1 MAVYMHGTYGEFA
14 PSIGRAATSSGT
26 VAVYVGTAPVNLIR
40 GFADAGV
47 INEPVY
53 LTSLSGVRRTMGNSK
68 AWDKFTLCEAFGV
81 HFDNEIANVGPI
93 VAINVLDPAKHK
105 KSAETT
111 QQLIFANGRATIDSD
126 TIILDT
132 LLLANL
138 VEGVDFSIDYDFT
151 KSQVIIESIGDTD
164 ITGTVPAT
172 FSEVEPAAVTTA
184 DIVGGVTANGVYTG
198 LGCVSLVYTSL
209 NLITNLIAVPGW
221 SQHKDVYSAMV
232 KASMQINGHWNAM
245 VVADIPLVDNST
257 AVDTIEKAIA
267 WKSENGYTS
276 ERAKVCWPK
285 AIDTSGVVY
294 HLSTLWVWRQML
306 VDAEHDGVPMESA
319 SNKAAPVAKQFFGEA
334 STNRGFD
341 QQRGNELN
349 AEGISTVVFFGGLW
363 VLWGPHTAAFRHG
376 AITDNRNIFDV
387 SIRMMMHQLNSF
399 QQEWALTID
408 SPMTRALADTIKNR
422 EQEKA
427 DALAS
432 MGALIGTPEVRF
444 DEDDNST
451 DELVQGNFV
460 WAFRSTPTPPFKS
473 GLARVSYT
481 TEGFTS
487 FIGEEG

>member
-1 MAVYMHGTYGEFA
+1 MAVYKHGTYGEFA
-14 PSIGRAATSSGT
+14 PSIGRVATSSGT
-26 VAVYVGTAPVNLIR
+26 VAVYVGTAPVNLVR

-47 INEPVY
+47 VNEPVY

-68 AWDKFTLCEAFGV
+68 DWDKFTLCEAFAV
-81 HFDNEIANVGPI
+81 HFDNEVANVGPI
-93 VAINVLDPAKHK
+93 VAINVLNPEIHK
-105 KSAETT
+105 KDTETT
-111 QQLIFANGRATIDSD
+111 VQLTFANGRATIDSD

-132 LLLANL
+132 LVLENK

-151 KSQVIIESIGDTD
+151 KAQVIIDSIGDVD
-164 ITGTVPAT
+164 ITGTIAAT
-172 FSEVEPAAVTTA
+172 YSEVAPTVITAA

-198 LGCVSLVYTSL
+198 LGCVGLVYTSL
-209 NLITNLIAVPGW
+209 NLITNLLAAPGW
-221 SQHKDVYSAMV
+221 SQDKDVYSAMV
-232 KASMQINGHWNAM
+232 KATMQINGHWNAM
-245 VVADIPLVDNST
+245 AFADIPLVDNAT

-267 WKSENGYTS
+267 WKNDNGYTS
-276 ERAKVCWPK
+276 ERAKVCWPQ
-285 AIDTSGVVY
+285 AVDTSANVY

-306 VDAEHDGVPMESA
+306 VDAEHNGVPMESA
-319 SNKAAPVAKQFFGEA
+319 SNKAAPIAKQFFGEA

-387 SIRMMMHQLNSF
+387 NIRMMMYQLNSF

-408 SPMTRALADTIKNR
+408 APMTRALADTIKNR

-444 DEDDNST
+444 DEDENST

-460 WAFRSTPTPPFKS
+460 WSFRSTPTPPFKS
-473 GLARVSYT
+473 GTARVSYT

>member
-68 AWDKFTLCEAFGV
+68 AWDKFTLCEAFGA
-81 HFDNEIANVGPI
+81 HFYNEIANVGPI

-198 LGCVSLVYTSL
+198 LGCVSLEKEYL
-209 NLITNLIAVPGW
+209 RPYLHLPEPDYQPDRRPWLEPAQGCLLCYG
-221 SQHKDVYSAMV
+221 QGFH
-232 KASMQINGHWNAM
+232 
-245 VVADIPLVDNST
+245 ADQRPL
-257 AVDTIEKAIA
+257 E
-267 WKSENGYTS
+267 
-276 ERAKVCWPK
+276 
-285 AIDTSGVVY
+285 
-294 HLSTLWVWRQML
+294 
-306 VDAEHDGVPMESA
+306 
-319 SNKAAPVAKQFFGEA
+319 
-334 STNRGFD
+334 
-341 QQRGNELN
+341 
-349 AEGISTVVFFGGLW
+349 
-363 VLWGPHTAAFRHG
+363 RHG
-376 AITDNRNIFDV
+376 R
-387 SIRMMMHQLNSF
+387 
-399 QQEWALTID
+399 
-408 SPMTRALADTIKNR
+408 
-422 EQEKA
+422 
-427 DALAS
+427 
-432 MGALIGTPEVRF
+432 G
-444 DEDDNST
+444 
-451 DELVQGNFV
+451 
-460 WAFRSTPTPPFKS
+460 
-473 GLARVSYT
+473 
-481 TEGFTS
+481 
-487 FIGEEG
+487 

>member
-1 MAVYMHGTYGEFA
+1 MAVYKHGVYGEFS
-14 PSIGRAATSSGT
+14 PSIGRTATSSGT

-40 GFADAGV
+40 GYATAGV
-47 INEPVY
+47 INEPV
-53 LTSLSGVRRTMGNSK
+53 LLASLSAVRRTMGNSK

-81 HFDNEIANVGPI
+81 HFDSEVANVGPI

-105 KSAETT
+105 KTSETT
-111 QQLIFANGRATIDSD
+111 QQLTFANGRATIDSD

-132 LLLANL
+132 LVLANL

-151 KSQVIIESIGDTD
+151 KAQVIIESVGDTD

-172 FSEVEPAAVTTA
+172 YSEVEPAMVTAA
-184 DIVGGVTANGVYTG
+184 DIIGGETLNGVYTG
-198 LGCVSLVYTSL
+198 LGCVGLVYTTL
-209 NLITNLIAVPGW
+209 NLVTNLIAAPGW
-221 SQHKDVYSAMV
+221 SHNAEVYSAMV
-232 KASMQINGHWNAM
+232 KATMQINGHWSAIA
-245 VVADIPLVDNST
+245 VADIPLVDNST
-257 AVDTIEKAIA
+257 AVDTIAKAIV
-267 WKSENGYTS
+267 WKNDNGYTS
-276 ERAKVCWPK
+276 ERAKVCWPQ
-285 AIDTSGVVY
+285 AVDTSNVVY

-319 SNKAAPVAKQFFGEA
+319 SNKAAPVAKQFFGTA

-341 QQRGNELN
+341 QNRGNELN
-349 AEGISTVVFFGGLW
+349 AEGITTVVFFGGQW
-363 VLWGPHTAAFRHG
+363 VLWGPHTAAFKHG
-376 AITDNRNIFDV
+376 AVTDNRNIFDV
-387 SIRMMMHQLNSF
+387 SVRMMMHQLNSF

-408 SPMTRALADTIKNR
+408 SPMTRAMADTIKNR

-432 MGALIGTPEVRF
+432 MGALIGVPEVRF

-481 TEGFTS
+481 TEGFAS
-487 FIGEEG
+487 FIGEEV

>member
-1 MAVYMHGTYGEFA
+1 MAVYKHGTYGEFS
-14 PSIGRAATSSGT
+14 PSIGRTATSSGT
-26 VAVYVGTAPVNLIR
+26 VAIYVGTAPVHLVR

-53 LTSLSGVRRTMGNSK
+53 LTGMPAVQRTMGNSK
-68 AWDKFTLCEAFGV
+68 AWDKFTLCEAFAV
-81 HFDNEIANVGPI
+81 HFDNEVANVGPI

-105 KSAETT
+105 KATETT
-111 QQLIFANGRATIDSD
+111 VQLTFANGRATIDSD

-132 LLLANL
+132 LVLANL
-138 VEGVDFSIDYDFT
+138 VEGTDFSIDYDFT
-151 KSQVIIESIGDTD
+151 RGQVIIEDIGTQP
-164 ITGTVPAT
+164 ITGAVPAT
-172 FSEVEPAAVTTA
+172 FSEVEPASITTA
-184 DIVGGVTANGVYTG
+184 DIVGGVTSNGVYTG
-198 LGCVSLVYTSL
+198 LGCVDLVYTSL
-209 NLITNLIAVPGW
+209 NLIPNLIAAPGW
-221 SQHKDVYSAMV
+221 SQNKDVYSALV
-232 KASMQINGHWNAM
+232 KAGMKINGHWDAM
-245 VVADIPLVDNST
+245 AVADIPLESNST
-257 AVDTIEKAIA
+257 AVDTIEKAIT
-267 WKSENGYTS
+267 WKSDNGYTS
-276 ERAKVCWPK
+276 ERAKVCWPQ
-285 AIDTSGVVY
+285 ALDTSGNVY

-306 VDAEHDGVPMESA
+306 VDAEHNGVPMESA
-319 SNKAAPVAKQFFGEA
+319 SNKATPVAKQFFGDA

-341 QQRGNELN
+341 QQRGNDLN
-349 AEGISTVVFFGGLW
+349 AEGITTIVFFGGLW
-363 VLWGPHTAAFRHG
+363 VLWGPHTAAFKHG

-387 SIRMMMHQLNSF
+387 NIRMMMHQLNSF

-408 SPMTRALADTIKNR
+408 SPMTRAMADTIKNR

-473 GLARVSYT
+473 GTARVSYT

-487 FIGEEG
+487 YLGEEG